1 MKNQFAGVLEG
12 KKTGVEK
19 GEKKNKKQSHSRVFL
34 SGIFNACRYQIGKS
48 LTNKRQVRGR
58 SPITAFGDDGLYVYK
73 RQTSCGFTLIEL
85 LVVVLIIGILAA
97 VALPQYQKAVEKSR
111 AMQAM
116 TLVKSL
122 GEAAENYYLANGTF
136 PTTFDQLDVDIPA
149 DWTGTVKIYESAAND
164 PHSNGTWSVMIE
176 NDGSG
181 TNGAIHLGKI
191 TGDYAGAGFSYYVF
205 SQSNYIPTHQ
215 LLCMEVKTS
224 SSYVF
229 GKTPGDFCA
238 KIFQGTQTWDSGLR
252 LYTLP

>member
-1 MKNQFAGVLEG
+1 MKNSFYGILEG
-12 KKTGVEK
+12 KKEGIKMRE
-19 GEKKNKKQSHSRVFL
+19 NKHIKQSHSRMFL
-34 SGIFNACRYQIGKS
+34 SGILDARSYKIKGKIPGQKLS
-48 LTNKRQVRGR
+48 GMTLC
-58 SPITAFGDDGLYVYK
+58 D
-73 RQTSCGFTLIEL
+73 CGFTLIEL

-205 SQSNYIPTHQ
+205 PSFIKS
-215 LLCMEVKTS
+215 
-224 SSYVF
+224 
-229 GKTPGDFCA
+229 
-238 KIFQGTQTWDSGLR
+238 
-252 LYTLP
+252 